1 MTYSA
6 SPSSTPDDDDDGHFG
21 TPHRQDFR
29 AARRRLIAAL
39 AIAIAVPLVGA
50 VTYGYVTYDRAV
62 VEKQEA
68 LERFAWI
75 AESNLAHI
83 LDLNRELVSRV
94 EEEIGT
100 DDEDAI
106 RRQQA
111 PLHDKLRALVSRHP
125 FIAAVGVVGRD
136 GALLV
141 TSRLSSAPAISI
153 GDRDD
158 FRVTRDTQALL
169 HVSMPERGRLQG
181 TDIVNELI
189 ARSDERG
196 QFIGAIVV
204 SLRRA
209 YLVEFY
215 QQLRARNPGLVLG
228 LYRQDGGVLARV
240 PAPKLANPPERHVPL
255 AVAFAQKRGDGF
267 MHDVSPMDGGRSM
280 MAYRQAAGFPVYV
293 SAGYAMTDVL
303 HAWMREVMSVI
314 GVALAPCICLCF
326 LIVFSLRRL
335 NAEEAAWLSWRREA
349 SKRQR
354 AEDAARHL
362 QRMGA
367 LGNLVAS
374 VAHDFNNLLMVV
386 TANMEIVRR
395 KNYCDVKNEV
405 NAVERASINARVLAR
420 RLMSV
425 ARKQP
430 LQLQIVHLER
440 WHEHTEPLIESALG
454 GKISLRAHLPNDE
467 LWPVKL
473 DPVELTSALVNI
485 AVNAKDAMPHGG
497 EFHLRFSNAHLHQQ
511 RYGLGPGEYVVIES
525 TDTGTGM
532 SENVARHAFEAL
544 FTTKTS
550 GAGTGLGLAQVL
562 AMAEQAG
569 GTARLESAVD
579 RGTTVFLYLPRWPG
593 EEPPAANDMATVEP
607 SRKEDA
613 SVLLVEDNEEVAAGL
628 VAVLDVLGW
637 RAHHEPT
644 GDAALKLLEE
654 GGEFD
659 LVLSD
664 IQMPGATDGIALA
677 EWIRKRRP
685 RQHVTLMTGYADHL
699 AEARRLGVS
708 VLAKPFNAD
717 DLKALLTGAPV
728 SMQG

>member
-1 MTYSA
+1 MTHFASSSA
-6 SPSSTPDDDDDGHFG
+6 SDDDDNGNFG
-21 TPHRQDFR
+21 APHRQDFR
-29 AARRRLIAAL
+29 AARRRLIIAL
-39 AIAIAVPLVGA
+39 AIAVAVPLVSA
-50 VTYGYVTYDRAV
+50 ATYGYVSYQRAV
-62 VEKQEA
+62 ADKQAA

-94 EEEIGT
+94 EDEIGS

-106 RRQQA
+106 RSKQTR
-111 PLHDKLRALVSRHP
+111 LHDKFRALVARHP
-125 FIAAVGVVGRD
+125 FVAALGVVGRD
-136 GALLV
+136 GTFLV
-141 TSRLSSAPAISI
+141 TSRLSAAPAISI

-169 HVSMPERGRLQG
+169 HVSMPERGRIHG

-189 ARSDERG
+189 ARSDENG

-209 YLVEFY
+209 QLVEFY
-215 QQLRARNPGLVLG
+215 QQLRAHNPGLVLG

-240 PAPKLANPPERHVPL
+240 PTPRIANAPERHIPL

-267 MHDVSPMDGGRSM
+267 MHDVSPMDGSRSM
-280 MAYRQAAGFPVYV
+280 TAYRQAAGFPVYV
-293 SAGYAMTDVL
+293 SAGYPMT
-303 HAWMREVMSVI
+303 EVFYSWLRDDMTVI
-314 GVALAPCICLCF
+314 GVALAPCLCLCF

-335 NAEEAAWLSWRREA
+335 NAEEAAWRNWHRES

-395 KNYCDVKNEV
+395 KNYCHVKNEV

-430 LQLQIVHLER
+430 LQLHLLHLER
-440 WHEHTEPLIESALG
+440 WHEHAEPLIESALG
-454 GKISLRAHLPNDE
+454 GKIELRAHLPNDS
-467 LWPVKL
+467 LWTVKV

-485 AVNAKDAMPHGG
+485 AVNAKDAMSNGG
-497 EFHLRFSNAHLHQQ
+497 EFHLRFQNALLHQQ
-511 RYGLGPGEYVVIES
+511 RYGLGPGEYVVIEC

-532 SENVARHAFEAL
+532 REDIARHAFEAL
-544 FTTKTS
+544 FTTKAM

-569 GTARLESAVD
+569 GTARLESAIGH
-579 RGTTVFLYLPRWPG
+579 GTTVFLYLPRWAG
-593 EEPPAANDMATVEP
+593 EEPPASDDMATVEP

-613 SVLLVEDNEEVAAGL
+613 TVLLVEDNEEVAAGL

-637 RAHHEPT
+637 RARHEAT
-644 GDAALKLLEE
+644 GDAALKVLED

-664 IQMPGATDGIALA
+664 IQMPGTTDGIALA

-717 DLKALLTGAPV
+717 DLKALLTGVPV
-728 SMQG
+728 DMHG